1 MTSGERSRRAD
12 DAGEPKRIA
21 RRGVAVVAKSVW
33 LSALAAVLLIALFLG
48 VFPTR
53 DFLDQREAISTAE
66 SDLEATREQIAVLED
81 RIGEFDDRVS
91 VARIA
96 RERFSLVYENEEL
109 FRLTT
114 RPSDAVT
121 LPDGWMWPGFER
133 LVRG

>member
-1 MTSGERSRRAD
+1 MTSGERSRPSSNAE
-12 DAGEPKRIA
+12 EPKRIA
-21 RRGVAVVAKSVW
+21 RRGVAIVAKSVW
-33 LSALAAVLLIALFLG
+33 LSALAAVLLIALFIG

-53 DFLDQREAISTAE
+53 AFLDQREAIAAAE
-66 SDLEATREQIAVLED
+66 AELETTREQIAEVEE

-96 RERFSLVYENEEL
+96 RERFSLVYDDEEL

-121 LPDGWMWPGFER
+121 LPAGWMWPGFER